1 VKAAR
6 QLQQAGME
14 MKSGDIVSFV
24 KVVGE
29 PGVKPVQL
37 AKLDEVDIGK
47 YIEYI
52 RGTFEQVLDAL
63 GVEFEDLAGIKKLE
77 SFFTG

>member
-1 VKAAR
+1 
-6 QLQQAGME
+6 ME